1 MKPVLLVGL
10 LLAGVVY
17 AQDNSRFMVRRDSVP
32 TYISEPGSISMTILL
47 DEASVG
53 SDVGLSLGTFLPGAN
68 VAEHVHEGAA
78 EILYIMSGEMEL
90 VIGGT
95 TVIAR
100 AGSAV
105 YIPPDAPHSA
115 RVSTGIEPVEVVQVY
130 SPGGA
135 EQRFKDWRTE

>member
-1 MKPVLLVGL
+1 MKPVLLMGL

-32 TYISEPGSISMTILL
+32 TYISEPGSIGMTILL

-53 SDVGLSLGTFLPGAN
+53 SDVGLSLGTFLPGAS

-100 AGSAV
+100 EGSAV
-105 YIPPDAPHSA
+105 YIPPDSPHSA
-115 RVSTGIEPVEVVQVY
+115 RVSAGIEPVEVVQVY